1 VRQPRTPEEVI
12 TTTDH
17 TQDPIVDLQEAATRN
32 HAARRIIAGFTTALP
47 TLAEIWR
54 QLEAALADTPA
65 LATEITR
72 FRAELADTRLDRAN
86 LLAAARAVITAH
98 LDGEPDPLSYLRDEL
113 AARGQLP
120 ADPGSCP

>member
-1 VRQPRTPEEVI
+1 MRQPRTPEEVI

-32 HAARRIIAGFTTALP
+32 HAARRIIAGLATALP
-47 TLAEIWR
+47 TLAEIWQ

-86 LLAAARAVITAH
+86 LLAAARTVITAH
-98 LDGEPDPLSYLRDEL
+98 LDGEPDPVSYLRDEL

-120 ADPGSCP
+120 ADPGGCP